1 MGLTFVEIRKKRF
14 KSFILSDL
22 RGTVS
27 HYFVTPTST
36 ECRLIS
42 HDDVSNFM

>member
-1 MGLTFVEIRKKRF
+1 MGLTFAEIRKKRF

-27 HYFVTPTST
+27 HYFVTPTGT
-36 ECRLIS
+36 ECK
-42 HDDVSNFM
+42 FMS